1 MKVEDKRIE
10 GIFSAIPVESLEPG
24 TVFFSINR
32 YLILSDDIDIAI
44 DLETGEV
51 VEPPR
56 EVFHNQILNHTKLV
70 VE

>member
-1 MKVEDKRIE
+1 MKVEDKRME
-10 GIFSAIPVESLEPG
+10 GIFLAIPVESLEPG
-24 TVFFSINR
+24 TVFFFINR
-32 YLILSDDIDIAI
+32 YLILSHDIDIAI

-56 EVFHNQILNHTKLV
+56 EVFSIQILNHAKLV

>member
-10 GIFSAIPVESLEPG
+10 GIFIAIPVENLEPG
-24 TVFFSINR
+24 TVFFFINR

-51 VEPPR
+51 VNPPS
-56 EVFHNQILNHTKLV
+56 EVYPNQILNHTKLV

>member
-10 GIFSAIPVESLEPG
+10 GIFLAIPVESLEPG
-24 TVFFSINR
+24 TVFFFINR
-32 YLILSDDIDIAI
+32 YLILSNDIDIAI

-56 EVFHNQILNHTKLV
+56 EIFPNQILNHTKLV

>member
-1 MKVEDKRIE
+1 MKVEDKRTE
-10 GIFSAIPVESLEPG
+10 GTSIAIPVQSLEPG

-44 DLETGEV
+44 DLETGEIV
-51 VEPPR
+51 KPPR

>member
-10 GIFSAIPVESLEPG
+10 GIFSATPVESLEPG
-24 TVFFSINR
+24 TVFFFINR
-32 YLILSDDIDIAI
+32 YLILSDDINIAI
-44 DLETGEV
+44 DLETGGIV
-51 VEPPR
+51 NPPR

>member
-1 MKVEDKRIE
+1 MEVEDKRTE
-10 GIFSAIPVESLEPG
+10 GTSTIPVQSLEPG
-24 TVFFSINR
+24 TVLYLINR

-44 DLETGEV
+44 DLETGEIV
-51 VEPPR
+51 KPPR